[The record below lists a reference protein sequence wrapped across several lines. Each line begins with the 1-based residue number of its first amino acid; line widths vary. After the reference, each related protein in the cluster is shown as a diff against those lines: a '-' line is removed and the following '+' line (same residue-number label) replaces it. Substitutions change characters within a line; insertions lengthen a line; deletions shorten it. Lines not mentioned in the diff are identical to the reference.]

1 MIKSNLRTYTSHNL
15 IKTFE
20 KKVDKKDS
28 NSDFTAKL
36 AKSITRSASKQS
48 YYTAKFMVDMELVN
62 DFYRAYAY
70 FRWVDDIID
79 ETPLSLEE
87 RTLFILSQR
96 KLIDSLYKN
105 EKTLEL
111 SRGEQ
116 IISDLIKHDKEK
128 NSKLQSFIRN
138 MFAIVEFD
146 AHRKDELISVEQLEW
161 YSNCLAKSVTD
172 GLQYFIGNGH
182 SYPSAKNQ
190 YQAAKAAHIMHLL
203 RDMVTDIENGF
214 INIPREYLVANDL
227 NPTQIDHPAMRL
239 WVKGRVNLAR
249 QYFRE
254 GNEYLNGLKVLRC
267 KIVGQWYCARFE
279 KVLKKIER
287 DDYLLCNSY
296 NERRRGSGVFKM
308 MRLAFVV
315 PLRHWSR
322 F

>member
-28 NSDFTAKL
+28 NSHFTATI

-116 IISDLIKHDKEK
+116 IISDLIKHDKEE

-182 SYPSAKNQ
+182 SYPSAKPLKQ
-190 YQAAKAAHIMHLL
+190 PILC
-203 RDMVTDIENGF
+203 I
-214 INIPREYLVANDL
+214 
-227 NPTQIDHPAMRL
+227 
-239 WVKGRVNLAR
+239 
-249 QYFRE
+249 YF
-254 GNEYLNGLKVLRC
+254 V
-267 KIVGQWYCARFE
+267 IW
-279 KVLKKIER
+279 
-287 DDYLLCNSY
+287 
-296 NERRRGSGVFKM
+296 
-308 MRLAFVV
+308 
-315 PLRHWSR
+315 
-322 F
+322 